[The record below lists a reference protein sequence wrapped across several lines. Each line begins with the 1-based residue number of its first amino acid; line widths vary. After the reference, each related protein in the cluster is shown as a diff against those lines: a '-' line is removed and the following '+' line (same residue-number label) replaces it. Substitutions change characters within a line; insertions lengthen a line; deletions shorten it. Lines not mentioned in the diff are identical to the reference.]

1 MAVCSAYRIRHSEF
15 LRWDPDDRE
24 KAITWHVRQAE
35 ACPGC
40 GTRPEEW
47 ETSHNAYVAEK
58 RRCRGCEIRQ
68 QAEASV
74 DEQDGRGVHIVLRKS
89 AGQRANR

>member
-15 LRWDPDDRE
+15 LSWDPDDRE

-35 ACPGC
+35 ACPSC

-47 ETSHNAYVAEK
+47 EDNHNAYVAKEY
-58 RRCRGCEIRQ
+58 RCRGCEITQ
-68 QAEASV
+68 QAQASLT
-74 DEQDGRGVHIVLRKS
+74 EEHGRGVHIVLRK
-89 AGQRANR
+89 AVKRGAWP